1 MPDLKQV
8 AIKHIKNYLSANTD
22 LDKIRS
28 IRNRPNII
36 HKPDNYREFIRLYHF
51 EEMDQAVKNL
61 KKLFLILTNELQQT
75 INTIQI
81 NSQNQSED
89 KKVEIENEQISKE
102 QHLIRYFGLYSFNI
116 CYYIES
122 YITNIHSYK
131 SFLNMKF
138 YDVNLFQEDTIK
150 VANFVLNKRNYSVYT
165 ILNNNI
171 SYIHQLIDKI
181 QVEYGLEF
189 NEEQINK
196 FNHFY
201 SLVDHFGSKI

>member
-1 MPDLKQV
+1 MPDLKKI
-8 AIKHIKNYLSANTD
+8 AIIHLKKYLADNTD
-22 LDKIRS
+22 LDKIRA
-28 IRNRPNII
+28 IRNRPDII

-51 EEMDQAVKNL
+51 EEMDQAVRNL
-61 KKLFLILTNELQQT
+61 NKLFLILTNDLQKT
-75 INTIQI
+75 INTIQSET

-89 KKVEIENEQISKE
+89 KRIATENVV
-102 QHLIRYFGLYSFNI
+102 RYFGIYSFNI
-116 CYYIES
+116 SYYGES
-122 YITNIHSYK
+122 YLTNIHSYK
-131 SFLNMKF
+131 SFLNLKF
-138 YDVNLFQEDTIK
+138 YGVDLFQEDTVK
-150 VANFVLNKRNYSVYT
+150 VATSILNKRNYSLFT